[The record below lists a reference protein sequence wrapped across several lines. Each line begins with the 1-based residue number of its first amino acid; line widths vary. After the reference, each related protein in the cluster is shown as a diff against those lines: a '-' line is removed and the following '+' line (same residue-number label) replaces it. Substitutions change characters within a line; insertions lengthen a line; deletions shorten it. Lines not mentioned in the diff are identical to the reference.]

1 MIRFTDEKTKNIS
14 YCLLGEIVF
23 LNFHIICDL
32 LFSYYQYSIYTNHI
46 NIELP
51 LIIVAQPNV
60 QSFHDGF
67 GQMVKIY
74 TKTTCFQH
82 KYEGKMPETK

>member
-1 MIRFTDEKTKNIS
+1 MVFTKWRFTKS
-14 YCLLGEIVF
+14 RFGC
-23 LNFHIICDL
+23 ICDL

-51 LIIVAQPNV
+51 LKIVAQPNV